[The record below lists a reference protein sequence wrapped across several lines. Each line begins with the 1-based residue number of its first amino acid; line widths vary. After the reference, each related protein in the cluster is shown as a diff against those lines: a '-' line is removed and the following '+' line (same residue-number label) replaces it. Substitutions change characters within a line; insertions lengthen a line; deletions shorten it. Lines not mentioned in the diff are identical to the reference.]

1 MENNSY
7 ADSGDS
13 SPRSRDIDCENASW
27 EEQQQQQPPSNYR
40 VKFMCSFGGKIQPR
54 PHDNQLTYIGGVTKI
69 LAVDRNIKFS
79 DIMNKLTSLCD
90 SDALFKYQLPGED
103 LDALISV
110 MNDEDLEHM
119 MLEYDRI
126 HRISPKPPRLRIFL
140 FLQKNLAPK
149 SYDSNDSNESKPNQ
163 QWLADSVNS
172 VPIQS
177 LDSSVMEQTPKTQ
190 GFLTGLKNNP
200 PPAAKLQDLVPPEC
214 EIQVKLPVEMA
225 ARFDDR
231 NVVGEPMVSP
241 TISQDEIQRQI
252 HELQKLQIATKEQ
265 AMFRK
270 NSDEALARA
279 FDGDNYYVQNVPE
292 KLVPVT
298 SPATVLTPQTYWQD
312 VNGGTYTTGN
322 EQPVY
327 LIQSPAGMYQTSTTV
342 QQVTGQTGQVNQGY
356 YAMQRVVQ
364 PDVYREQPVFSVGP
378 PPPQPKIIARPAG
391 GMPVAET
398 GYAQMAYDSAGRQVY
413 YTAAPG
419 SVMPTSYPTVVG
431 TGGMDLRQV
440 GALNVN
446 QEGKPIFRLWFAWIM
461 LALA

>member
-13 SPRSRDIDCENASW
+13 SPRSRDIDCENPSW
-27 EEQQQQQPPSNYR
+27 EEQQPPSNYR

-69 LAVDRNIKFS
+69 LAVDRNIKFT
-79 DIMNKLTSLCD
+79 DIMNRLLSLCD
-90 SDALFKYQLPGED
+90 FDAIFKYQLPGED

-110 MNDEDLEHM
+110 TNDEDLEHM

-126 HRISPKPPRLRIFL
+126 HRNSPKPPRLRIFL

-149 SYDSNDSNESKPNQ
+149 SYDSNESKPNQ

-177 LDSSVMEQTPKTQ
+177 LDSSVMETPKPQ
-190 GFLTGLKNNP
+190 DFLTG
-200 PPAAKLQDLVPPEC
+200 PPAAKLQDLVPPESD
-214 EIQVKLPVEMA
+214 IQVKLPVEMPP
-225 ARFDDR
+225 RFDDR
-231 NVVGEPMVSP
+231 NVAEPVVSP
-241 TISQDEIQRQI
+241 TISQVEIQRQI

-279 FDGDNYYVQNVPE
+279 FDGEYYVQNMPE

-298 SPATVLTPQTYWQD
+298 STATVLTPQTYWQD
-312 VNGGTYTTGN
+312 VNGGAYTTGN

-327 LIQSPAGMYQTSTTV
+327 LIPSPAGMYQTSSTV
-342 QQVTGQTGQVNQGY
+342 QQVTGQAGQVNQGY
-356 YAMQRVVQ
+356 YAMQQRVVQ

-378 PPPQPKIIARPAG
+378 PPQPKMIARPAG

-398 GYAQMAYDSAGRQVY
+398 AYGHQVAYDSAGRQVY
-413 YTAAPG
+413 YTAAAQG
-419 SVMPTSYPTVVG
+419 SVMPTTYATVVG

-440 GALNVN
+440 GPLNVN
-446 QEGKPIFRLWFAWIM
+446 QD
-461 LALA
+461 